1 MMADKKT
8 RVFLDASV
16 FIAAA
21 GSKSGGSSL
30 VSKICSGLHFSAVVS
45 RKILLEAQINIR
57 KKLPSE
63 ALLRF
68 YKELDRLNPEVIEPL
83 TKENLNNYNNI
94 ISTKDRHVLAGA
106 IESKAGFLITLD
118 RKHFKTEAIRKANLP
133 VKIMTPGEFLE
144 FVVEK
149 YS

>member
-1 MMADKKT
+1 MANKKNK
-8 RVFLDASV
+8 VFLDASV

-21 GSKSGGSSL
+21 GSESGGSSL
-30 VSKICSGLHFSAVVS
+30 VLKICGGLHFSAVVS

-68 YKELDRLNPEVIEPL
+68 YKEIDRLNPEVINPL
-83 TKENLNNYNNI
+83 TEGNLSNYNDI
-94 ISTKDRHVLAGA
+94 ITLKDCHVLAGA
-106 IESKAGFLITLD
+106 IESKASFLITLD
-118 RKHFKTEAIRKANLP
+118 RKHFKTEAIMKANLP
-133 VKIMTPGEFLE
+133 VTIMTPGEFLE
-144 FVVEK
+144 FVIEK